1 MMDLSRR
8 AMLAGAGLA
17 VFAPCRTAHA
27 LAVAATAAL
36 LGVADV
42 EDFLKRTPEF
52 LAVLPLGCRV

>member
-27 LAVAATAAL
+27 LAVAAAL